1 MSRLWVELD
10 MCRIQYQVN
19 GLNFSMCRVM
29 KLNNI
34 NRKVSYVT
42 GSYAP
47 ESAREVR
54 VVHVIG
60 IFDNY

>member
-1 MSRLWVELD
+1 

-19 GLNFSMCRVM
+19 GLNFNMCRVM

-34 NRKVSYVT
+34 NRKVSYVA

-47 ESAREVR
+47 ELAREVR
-54 VVHVIG
+54 VADVIG
-60 IFDNY
+60 IFDDD